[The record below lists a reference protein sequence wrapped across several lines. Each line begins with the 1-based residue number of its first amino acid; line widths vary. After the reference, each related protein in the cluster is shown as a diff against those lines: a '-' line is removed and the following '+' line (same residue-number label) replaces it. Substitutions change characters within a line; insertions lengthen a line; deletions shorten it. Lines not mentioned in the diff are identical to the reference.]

1 VLDRHELDP
10 LDMSDDGDAHA
21 ADRSAPAEHDG
32 VAQLA
37 DRTKT
42 LASRRQMAD
51 WSTIAS
57 LSTAGGTLVL
67 ALATFS
73 SVRAS
78 QRAARIAEQALLIGL
93 RPVLAP
99 TNADD
104 PPMTVGFGDQHLVT
118 VAGGT
123 AAVELA
129 DGNVYLV
136 IPLRNVGQGLA
147 VLHSWA
153 AMPRQ
158 GAFVEGVSMERPDPG
173 RLRRL
178 QRDLFIPA
186 GGTGFWQGPFRN
198 PEDEM
203 RAGLDAAIAAGEPLL
218 VDVLYGDYEG
228 GQRTITR
235 FSLMHSEDGSWIA
248 GVARHWRLDGVS
260 PRD

>member
-1 VLDRHELDP
+1 
-10 LDMSDDGDAHA
+10 
-21 ADRSAPAEHDG
+21 
-32 VAQLA
+32 
-37 DRTKT
+37 
-42 LASRRQMAD
+42 
-51 WSTIAS
+51 
-57 LSTAGGTLVL
+57 
-67 ALATFS
+67 
-73 SVRAS
+73 
-78 QRAARIAEQALLIGL
+78 
-93 RPVLAP
+93 
-99 TNADD
+99 
-104 PPMTVGFGDQHLVT
+104 
-118 VAGGT
+118 
-123 AAVELA
+123 VELA

-153 AMPRQ
+153 AMPRE

-203 RAGLDAAIAAGEPLL
+203 RAGLDAAIAGGEPLL

-235 FSLMHSEDGSWIA
+235 FSLIRADDGDWIA